1 MSVQEIVL
9 DGTCWS
15 ITLETIGQTYKSEG
29 LNVFPKEWAKFSKA
43 LTKLIGK
50 KLC

>member
-1 MSVQEIVL
+1 MLVDYIENNRENI
-9 DGTCWS
+9 
-15 ITLETIGQTYKSEG
+15 ESEG
-29 LNVFPKEWAKFSKA
+29 LNVFPKEWSKFIKA